1 MGRRSSKRREIR
13 MKRRT
18 QPEDNA
24 ALQAQLDVGAIDADP
39 AEEPAV
45 IDETLSDS
53 DGGAE
58 KLPASDGESL
68 TLYLRELRA
77 IPMLAHAQEIELARA
92 REEGESLA
100 LDHLLSTRLALNYVL
115 GLGEKLRA
123 GELAIN
129 EIVEGTEDQ
138 GCADDQSDE
147 TTKDRLRDDFLR
159 KLRRLRGMAAAL
171 APGQNDPHVSP
182 GENRP
187 IKKELERTQQ
197 KITRALQNL
206 GLCRWQM
213 ERIAESLKRACAEVV
228 ACDSLKPADGRRRI
242 ARIENDISMDAE
254 HLKRCVAT
262 INAGERKAADAK
274 KMLIEANLRL
284 VVSIAKGY
292 RHRGLDLADLIQEGN
307 LGLMRA
313 AEKFD
318 FHVGCR
324 FSTYATWWIR
334 QTIARGIVNSGRM
347 IRIPAQMVEARNRL
361 LREADTVTRSLGRN
375 PTAQELATR
384 ADLPLHIVERII
396 RLPRDPLS
404 VHTPIAER
412 PERLLEDYVEDHRAV
427 RPGERALQQR
437 VWAAAREQLSRLT
450 TRQEIALRY
459 RFGIGMDKEH
469 TLQEIG
475 DMFVITRE
483 RVRQIEAQALRRLR
497 SRGNHKLRRRN
508 DGGKTATE
516 SRLAIPGHASKP

>member
-1 MGRRSSKRREIR
+1 

-18 QPEDNA
+18 KLGDDLAPQARLNVGVADEEREEESAVMDGALPE
-24 ALQAQLDVGAIDADP
+24 
-39 AEEPAV
+39 
-45 IDETLSDS
+45 S
-53 DGGAE
+53 DGEAE

-77 IPMLAHAQEIELARA
+77 IPMLAHAQEIELARV

-100 LDHLLSTRLALNYVL
+100 LNHLLSTRLALNHVL

-123 GELAIN
+123 GELAIG
-129 EIVEGTEDQ
+129 EIVEATDDQ
-138 GCADDQSDE
+138 GCADAQQDE

-171 APGQNDPHVSP
+171 APGQNDARVSP

-187 IKKELERTQQ
+187 IKKDLQRTQG
-197 KITRALQNL
+197 KRITRALQNL
-206 GLCRWQM
+206 RLCRCQLEW
-213 ERIAESLKRACAEVV
+213 IAGSLKRACAEVV
-228 ACDSLKPADGRRRI
+228 ACESAKHADGRRHI
-242 ARIENDISMDAE
+242 ARIENDIGMDEE
-254 HLKRCVAT
+254 HLKRCVAA
-262 INAGERKAADAK
+262 ISAGERKATDAK
-274 KMLIEANLRL
+274 RMLIEASLRL

-318 FHVGCR
+318 FRVGCR

-347 IRIPAQMVEARNRL
+347 IRIPAQMVEARNKL
-361 LREADTVTRSLGRN
+361 LREADTLTRSLGRN
-375 PTAQELATR
+375 PTAQELASR

-437 VWAAAREQLSRLT
+437 VWAVAREQLSRLT

-459 RFGIGMDKEH
+459 RFGIEMDKEH

-497 SRGNHKLRRRN
+497 SRGNQKLRRRN
-508 DGGKTATE
+508 DGDKTATE
-516 SRLAIPGHASKP
+516 SRFAIPRRAQASRP

>member
-1 MGRRSSKRREIR
+1 

-18 QPEDNA
+18 KPEDDL
-24 ALQAQLDVGAIDADP
+24 ALQAPLNVGAIDADP
-39 AEEPAV
+39 PEEPTVVDDA
-45 IDETLSDS
+45 EPKS

-58 KLPASDGESL
+58 KLPASNGESL

-100 LDHLLSTRLALNYVL
+100 LNQLLSTRLALNHVL
-115 GLGEKLRA
+115 RLGAKLLA
-123 GELAIN
+123 GDLAIG
-129 EIVEGTEDQ
+129 EIVEATDDQ
-138 GCADDQSDE
+138 GCADGQQDG

-159 KLRRLRGMAAAL
+159 KLRRLRGTAAAL
-171 APGQNDPHVSP
+171 ALSQNDARVSP
-182 GENRP
+182 GETRP
-187 IKKELERTQQ
+187 IKKELERAQG
-197 KITRALQNL
+197 KITKALQNL
-206 GLCRWQM
+206 RLCRCQM
-213 ERIAESLKRACAEVV
+213 ERIAASLKRACAEVV
-228 ACDSLKPADGRRRI
+228 ACESAKPADRRRRI
-242 ARIENDISMDAE
+242 ARIENDIGMDAE
-254 HLKRCVAT
+254 QLKRRVAA

-274 KMLIEANLRL
+274 GILIEANLRL

-318 FHVGCR
+318 FRVGCR

-347 IRIPAQMVEARNRL
+347 IRIPAQMVEARNKL
-361 LREADTVTRSLGRN
+361 LHEAETLARSLGRD
-375 PTAQELATR
+375 PTAQELARR

-396 RLPRDPLS
+396 RLPREPLS
-404 VHTPIAER
+404 LHTPIAER
-412 PERLLEDYVEDHRAV
+412 PERLLEDYVEDHRAA

-437 VWAAAREQLSRLT
+437 VWAGARKQLSRLT
-450 TRQEIALRY
+450 TRQEFALRY
-459 RFGIGMDKEH
+459 RFGIEVDKEH

-508 DGGKTATE
+508 DGGKTATQ
-516 SRLAIPGHASKP
+516 SRLAIPSHASKP

>member
-1 MGRRSSKRREIR
+1 

-18 QPEDNA
+18 KAEDDL
-24 ALQAQLDVGAIDADP
+24 ALQARLDVGAIDADP
-39 AEEPAV
+39 REEPAV
-45 IDETLSDS
+45 IDEALSDS

-58 KLPASDGESL
+58 KLPASDGEAL

-100 LDHLLSTRLALNYVL
+100 LNHLLSTRLALNHVL

-123 GELAIN
+123 GDLAIS
-129 EIVEGTEDQ
+129 EIVEGTDDQ
-138 GCADDQSDE
+138 GCADGQSDE

-159 KLRRLRGMAAAL
+159 KLRRLRNMAAAL
-171 APGQNDPHVSP
+171 ALGQNDARVSP
-182 GENRP
+182 GKNNRL
-187 IKKELERTQQ
+187 IKQELQWTQG
-197 KITRALQNL
+197 KITRALQSL
-206 GLCRWQM
+206 RLCRCQV
-213 ERIAESLKRACAEVV
+213 ERIAASLKRACAEVV
-228 ACDSLKPADGRRRI
+228 ACESAKPADRRRRI
-242 ARIENDISMDAE
+242 ARIENDIGMDAE
-254 HLKRCVAT
+254 QLKRRVAA

-274 KMLIEANLRL
+274 RILIEANLRL

-318 FHVGCR
+318 FRVGCR

-347 IRIPAQMVEARNRL
+347 IRIPAQMVEARNKL
-361 LREADTVTRSLGRN
+361 LREADTLTRSLGRN
-375 PTAQELATR
+375 PTAQELASR

-412 PERLLEDYVEDHRAV
+412 PQRLLEDYVEDHRAV
-427 RPGERALQQR
+427 RPGERVLQQR

-459 RFGIGMDKEH
+459 RFGIELDKEH

-475 DMFVITRE
+475 DMFVVTRE